1 MVHERESLS
10 PFGGLLFPHIF
21 RSFRMAVQP
30 SKLVIAFAALTIICT
45 AGWLMDLNPTVAV
58 SNQGDVPL
66 PGGIMGRWPRGETTE
81 LDAYLRSQ
89 AELQTLLDSPRTD
102 TARTGVFRTLWE
114 FADTELQTTTAS
126 LTAFDVR
133 QFVSSL
139 VNSILRGGRAVAWAF
154 TYHTVYS
161 VLFFAVVLA
170 TLSLAGGAICR
181 IAAIEFA
188 RDGKTRIGRAWRFAR
203 RRFISLIGAP
213 IGPVVIACLL
223 GLPIVVLGLL
233 GNIPYAGELLT
244 GLLLPLAL
252 ILAPFVVVILIGAAG
267 GFSLLFPVIAYED
280 SDSFDA
286 ISRCV
291 SSVYAKPWRLAF
303 YTLTAAIYGAACY
316 LFVRF
321 FTFALLSLTYALL
334 QAGLDDAKL
343 QAIWPQPTFAAL
355 LGGSAVVPKIWSLG
369 AAAVLIR
376 IWVLAAAGLMIAF
389 LISFYFTASTII
401 YALMR
406 NRVDGTGLDEVY
418 EAPEQETSAI
428 EPTGMSAPDA
438 ATTHVARST
447 IPTSE

>member
-1 MVHERESLS
+1 
-10 PFGGLLFPHIF
+10 
-21 RSFRMAVQP
+21 MAVQA
-30 SKLVIAFAALTIICT
+30 SKLAMAFAALTIICA
-45 AGWLMDLNPTVAV
+45 AGWLMDLNPTVVV

-66 PGGIMGRWPRGETTE
+66 PGGIMGRWPQGETTE

-89 AELQTLLDSPRTD
+89 AELQTLLDSPRAD

-139 VNSILRGGRAVAWAF
+139 INGVLRCGRAVAWAF
-154 TYHTVYS
+154 TYHAAYS
-161 VLFFAVVLA
+161 LVFFAVVLA

-188 RDGKTRIGRAWRFAR
+188 RDGKMRIGRAWRFSR
-203 RRFISLIGAP
+203 RRFASLIAAP

-244 GLLLPLAL
+244 GLLLPLAF
-252 ILAPFVVVILIGAAG
+252 ILAPFIVVLLIGAAG
-267 GFSLLFPVIAYED
+267 GFGLLFPAIAYED

-321 FTFALLSLTYALL
+321 FTFALLGITYGLL

-355 LGGSAVVPKIWSLG
+355 LGGSAVAPKIWSLG
-369 AAAVLIR
+369 VAAVLIR
-376 IWVLAAAGLMIAF
+376 IWVLAAAGLMVSF